1 MGQFNRHLPPS
12 PLTPEQTGVG
22 PTEARHRPTGGQARR
37 GGGGGGGGRIV
48 VGAGLYC
55 WFSPS
60 GNDTGCN
67 HMYIIQGAPGD
78 RWS

>member
-1 MGQFNRHLPPS
+1 MSARRRPD
-12 PLTPEQTGVG
+12 TGRR
-22 PTEARHRPTGGQARR
+22 EARPAGEGEEW
-37 GGGGGGGGRIV
+37 GGGGGGRVV

-67 HMYIIQGAPGD
+67 HMYIIQGAPD
-78 RWS
+78 DWWS